1 MSFNTPD
8 TEVITESKTREDI
21 REPSMF
27 KVFLHND
34 DYTTMDF
41 VVEVLM
47 YVFHK
52 SAEDATRVMLNV
64 HREGVGLCGVY
75 TYEVAETKVDT
86 VHRLAREN
94 DFPLKCTMEEN

>member
-8 TEVITESKTREDI
+8 TEEITESKTREDI
-21 REPSMF
+21 REPSLF

-41 VVEVLM
+41 VVEVLI

-52 SAEDATRVMLNV
+52 SAEDATQVMLNV
-64 HREGVGLCGVY
+64 HRKGVGLCGVY

-94 DFPLKCTMEEN
+94 GFPLKCTMEEN